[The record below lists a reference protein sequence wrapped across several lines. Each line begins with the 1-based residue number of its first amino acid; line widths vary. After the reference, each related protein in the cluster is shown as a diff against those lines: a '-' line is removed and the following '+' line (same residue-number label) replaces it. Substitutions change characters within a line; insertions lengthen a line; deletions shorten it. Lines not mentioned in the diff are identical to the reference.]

1 MGEHVVH
8 IAQSG
13 CVHLDLG
20 DADLRLDAHVR
31 ARRGRAA
38 AVPGRH
44 PQRQHRYDTDDAEHA
59 LRRWG
64 GLAGI
69 GGSVLFFVVFAIVGI
84 FAGPEPAGSAGPI
97 SRFPEIRVARTV
109 ENGLYLAVL
118 ALWVPLEL
126 ALFHNLRRTRP
137 ASALFGSALTIFGLA
152 VLAAGAIPHVV
163 TSRLSDLYH
172 ADNATPDEQATLVL
186 LWQAN
191 QAMFDALL
199 LVGLLVMP
207 VGIILFGLAMRRDPA
222 FGKVAG
228 TSAWRSASSGSPRR
242 WSCWSIHY
250 RRPPRSASSP
260 SSASTSSRDGR
271 PTASPR
277 PTRGNPSVCAT
288 SSLVGGDYRSTQHQL
303 LRCAQT

>member
-1 MGEHVVH
+1 MMTQDGMLHSVQRHHEDSS
-8 IAQSG
+8 IA
-13 CVHLDLG
+13 
-20 DADLRLDAHVR
+20 
-31 ARRGRAA
+31 
-38 AVPGRH
+38 
-44 PQRQHRYDTDDAEHA
+44 
-59 LRRWG
+59 RWG

-69 GGSVLFFVVFAIVGI
+69 GGSVLFVVVFAIVGI

-126 ALFHNLRRTRP
+126 ALFHSLRRTRP
-137 ASALFGSALTIFGLA
+137 ASALFGCALTIFGLA

-172 ADNATPDEQATLVL
+172 AGDATPDEQATLVL

-199 LVGLLVMP
+199 LVGLMVMP

-228 TSAWRSASSGSPRR
+228 NVSLALGVVGLAAALVMLVDPLSASAALGVLALIGFHLIAG
-242 WSCWSIHY
+242 WKTY
-250 RRPPRSASSP
+250 RL
-260 SSASTSSRDGR
+260 ST
-271 PTASPR
+271 TA
-277 PTRGNPSVCAT
+277 
-288 SSLVGGDYRSTQHQL
+288 
-303 LRCAQT
+303 